1 MSRHA
6 ASHRGS
12 LRLFIML
19 ATVAMAV
26 LAGVGLSASP
36 ASADTYVPISGAG
49 STWSQNAIDQWRRN
63 VNQYGLRVNYA
74 GTGSSDGRN
83 QFRNGTV
90 DFGVS
95 EIPYGL
101 TDNNVVDNPP
111 TRPYA
116 YLPIVAGGTS
126 FMYNLKVGGKQVTN
140 LRLSG
145 QTLSK
150 IFTGAITS
158 WADPAINADNPGLV
172 LPARK
177 IVPVVR
183 SDGSGTTAQFT
194 AYMSKQYPDVWN
206 AYCAKA
212 GRATP
217 CGLTSFYPVIPG
229 SGFTAQS
236 GSLGVSGY
244 VSQSANEGTINYVEY
259 SYALNAGFPVVKL
272 LNQSGYYVEPTAQSV
287 AVALLSAQIDET
299 PTSPTYLQPNLVP
312 VYNSTDKR
320 AYPMSSYSYMIVP
333 TATTDT
339 FSADKGKTLGAF
351 AYYFLCEGQQQAP
364 VLGYSPLPINL
375 VQSGLNQ
382 VRKIPG
388 VVAENVDITKCNNP
402 TFSSDGTNTLAIT
415 APSPAP
421 CDQQGPYQCST
432 GTAGAANTPTAVLA
446 SAIPPTGA
454 AAAPT
459 SGTGTTTSSTKPS
472 PGSTKPSPGSTKP
485 SAGSTQKPTP
495 GQTAAGAGPG
505 STKPGTAT
513 TLPSAG
519 PAGATGSAGPP
530 AVDPDTGATAG
541 TEGQAQTTSSDQ
553 AVVAQPV
560 SFASSSGWQTQ
571 YTLMLLAVALLVG
584 VTVGPPL
591 VARAL
596 GNRGDD
602 S

>member
-1 MSRHA
+1 MARHA
-6 ASHRGS
+6 ATRRDHPR
-12 LRLFIML
+12 LRVLL
-19 ATVAMAV
+19 AVAAV
-26 LAGVGLSASP
+26 AVVAGGTLSSAP
-36 ASADTYVPISGAG
+36 AANADTYVPISGAG

-63 VNQYGLRVNYA
+63 VNQYGLRINYA

-101 TDNNVVDNPP
+101 RDNNVVDAPP
-111 TRPYA
+111 SRPYA

-126 FMYNLKVGGKQVTN
+126 FMYNLKVGGRQVTN

-150 IFTGAITS
+150 IFTGVITN
-158 WADPAINADNPGLV
+158 WGDPAIKADNPGLV

-194 AYMSKQYPDVWN
+194 AYMSRQYPDVWN
-206 AYCAKA
+206 AYCARA
-212 GRATP
+212 GRSTP
-217 CGLTSFYPVIPG
+217 CGLTSFYPVVPG

-244 VSQSANEGTINYVEY
+244 VSQAANEGTINYVEY

-299 PTSPTYLQPNLVP
+299 PASPTYLQPNLAP
-312 VYNSTDKR
+312 VYNSTDPR

-339 FSADKGKTLGAF
+339 FSTDKGKTLGAF

-388 VVAENVDITKCNNP
+388 VAAQSIDIKKCNNP
-402 TFSSDGTNTLAIT
+402 TFSSDGTNTLAKT
-415 APSPAP
+415 APQPAV
-421 CDQQGPYQCST
+421 CDRQGPYQCST
-432 GTAGAANTPTAVLA
+432 GTAGAANTPTTVLA
-446 SAIPPTGA
+446 AAIPP
-454 AAAPT
+454 
-459 SGTGTTTSSTKPS
+459 SGSNATTPGRILSPSTTPS
-472 PGSTKPSPGSTKP
+472 PGVTHGPGSAT
-485 SAGSTQKPTP
+485 SNAGGATSPTTTTTP
-495 GQTAAGAGPG
+495 GGAQTAA
-505 STKPGTAT
+505 S
-513 TLPSAG
+513 
-519 PAGATGSAGPP
+519 
-530 AVDPDTGATAG
+530 VDPNTGLVLATNSQ
-541 TEGQAQTTSSDQ
+541 GQATVSSQ
-553 AVVAQPV
+553 QIAAQPV
-560 SFASSSGWQTQ
+560 SFAASTGWQTQ
-571 YTLMLLAVALLVG
+571 YTLMLLAAGLLVG
-584 VTVGPPL
+584 MIVGPPL
-591 VARAL
+591 VAHAL
-596 GNRGDD
+596 SNRGDGT
-602 S
+602 